1 LVAERLTSRC
11 AAESRGRDEP
21 LHGTASRVRRWVL
34 VEQPGAW
41 GREAL
46 TESRLDEL
54 VGQQLRSVSR
64 RLGVRVLLVRLPQ
77 RETSAEGT
85 GRVYLAHTGPERSW
99 IEQLDV
105 ADAGEI
111 PRLDLGALASEEPP
125 GIGSPGPEMVTLVCT
140 NGKHDPCCADL
151 GRPVVRALQA
161 AAAPD
166 VWESSHVGGDRFAAN
181 VVCLPLGVY
190 FGRVEP
196 DGAEAMLAELRA
208 GRIDLDHYRGRSCF
222 PPLVQS
228 AEVFARRELD
238 EPGVDALRV
247 VASEPG
253 EGALAVRLSHQSGST
268 VEVVVARERT
278 DEVPLTCHGGPGRPW
293 RYVLRS
299 LEVHEG

>member
-1 LVAERLTSRC
+1 MAERLTVRC
-11 AAESRGRDEP
+11 AVESGGRGEP

-34 VEQPGAW
+34 VEQPGPW

-54 VGQQLRSVSR
+54 VGQQLRAASR
-64 RLGVRVLLVRLPQ
+64 RLGLRVLLVRLPQ
-77 RETSAEGT
+77 RSTSGDETR
-85 GRVYLAHTGPERSW
+85 RVYLAHTGRDRSW
-99 IEQLDV
+99 IEALDV

-111 PRLDLGALASEEPP
+111 PRLDLEALASPEPP
-125 GIGSPGPEMVTLVCT
+125 GIGAPGPALVSLVCT
-140 NGKHDPCCADL
+140 NGKHDPCCADF
-151 GRPVVRALQA
+151 GRPVVRALQDA
-161 AAAPD
+161 GVPD

-196 DGAEAMLAELRA
+196 DGAEAVLAGLRA

-238 EPGVDALRV
+238 ERGVDALRV
-247 VASEPG
+247 VTSEPG
-253 EGALAVRLSHQSGST
+253 DGVLHVRLSHVSGAT
-268 VEVVVARERT
+268 VEVVVARERA
-278 DEVPLTCHGGPGRPW
+278 DEVPLTCHGAPGRPW

-299 LEVHEG
+299 LEVQPA